1 MEKKKKEKEEPIV
14 DFGLGF
20 GGLLKGLG
28 DFMDTVSKMAE
39 EGRSVVEKTG
49 EITFDEAKKLKGM
62 YGVSVRI
69 GGAGIPVVEKFGTVP
84 ETGVREPIVDVFDE
98 EKEVK
103 VIAELPGVEE
113 EDIKTELEGNI
124 LKIRA
129 ERGDRKYEKEI
140 ELPAAV
146 AVKGEIKSRYKNGV
160 LEIELE
166 KS

>member
-1 MEKKKKEKEEPIV
+1 MEKKKRKEKEEEPTV

-28 DFMDTVSKMAE
+28 DFMDTVAKMRE
-39 EGRSVVEKTG
+39 EGKSEFEKVG
-49 EITFDEAKKLKGM
+49 EISFDKAKKLKGM
-62 YGVSVRI
+62 YGISVRI
-69 GGAGIPVVEKFGTVP
+69 GGAGVPIVEKFGTVP
-84 ETGVREPIVDVFDE
+84 ETDVREPLVDVFDE
-98 EKEVK
+98 KDMVR

-129 ERGDRKYEKEI
+129 ERGDRKYEKDI

-146 AVKGEIKSRYKNGV
+146 KGELKSRYKNGI